1 MTVLWHP
8 ALRERVHTARA
19 GAPIEPGSAR
29 ILIERWYPAWIAHG
43 YFTAWWDHLAPP
55 NALSAAYRKGDI
67 DWTEFAYEYLAH
79 FDDIQHPGRYWQ
91 WVSSDVAGLL
101 RQYDSVTFIGARPAP
116 DGDERAV
123 RCHRRLLVAWLRGDD
138 ISLGIDA

>member
-8 ALRERVHTARA
+8 ALGERVCTARA
-19 GAPIEPGSAR
+19 GAPVEPGSAR
-29 ILIERWYPAWIAHG
+29 ILVERWYPAWVAHG
-43 YFTAWWDHLAPP
+43 FFTAWWDHLAPP
-55 NALSAAYRKGDI
+55 TTLSAAYRKGDI

-79 FDDIQHPGRYWQ
+79 FDDLKHPSRYWQ

-123 RCHRRLLVAWLRGDD
+123 HCHRRLLVAWLRGDD